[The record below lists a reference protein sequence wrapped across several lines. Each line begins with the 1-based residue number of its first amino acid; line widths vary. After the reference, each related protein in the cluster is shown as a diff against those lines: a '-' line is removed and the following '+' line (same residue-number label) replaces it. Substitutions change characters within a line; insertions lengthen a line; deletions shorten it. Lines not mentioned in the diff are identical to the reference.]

1 MELMVPNGFFSKAQA
16 KHAGH
21 AHRDAWSPQTLLYD
35 IWCFTALKGREKYHT
50 CHSLRLQL
58 SLKFPLNLVLLSL
71 LVITFFKAFKYG
83 WSDVNTFFFYL
94 LNKSHS
100 HLLEKR

>member
-1 MELMVPNGFFSKAQA
+1 MELMVPSGFFSKAQA
-16 KHAGH
+16 KHAGY
-21 AHRDAWSPQTLLYD
+21 AHRAAWSPGTLLYD
-35 IWCFTALKGREKYHT
+35 IWCFTASKGRQKYHT

-71 LVITFFKAFKYG
+71 LVITFFKAFRYG
-83 WSDVNTFFFYL
+83 RSDFNTFFFSL